1 MSKELEK
8 NIMDKINTGQVK
20 PRSKYLFLAEKLG
33 LGTAFALSVVLAAL
47 LFNLILFYMKETD
60 NLHYLSFGKM
70 GILAFLESFPYV
82 LVIIF
87 ILFIVLAGYLT
98 TKSDIS
104 YKKPF
109 GYLASVLIVSV
120 MFFGGMLTY
129 TKIAESI
136 EKGKHPFNRFLMK
149 GSLEMR
155 EKGIAGIVFEK
166 GEDYLIVETPHGL
179 RSINSTEIKDD
190 LAEVEKGEFVMAIGD
205 NLEYDFVAQKIRILK
220 EEDMMIVKKGIDERF
235 NFLGKKLD
243 EENIRTLPPQLMHFE
258 ENKKECIRNCL
269 NLEYKS
275 KKCFDDCMKIAR

>member
-1 MSKELEK
+1 MNKELEK
-8 NIMDKINTGQVK
+8 NIMDKIKTGQVK

-60 NLHYLSFGKM
+60 NLHYLSFGKI

-109 GYLASVLIVSV
+109 GYLAVTLIISI
-120 MFFGGMLTY
+120 MFFGGALTY

-149 GSLEMR
+149 GSLDMR

-166 GEDYLIVETPHGL
+166 GDDYLILETPHGL
-179 RSINSTEIKDD
+179 RNINLDKTEENLSEI
-190 LAEVEKGEFVMAIGD
+190 EKGEFIVAVGD
-205 NLEYDFVAQKIRILK
+205 NSEYDFMAQKIRILK
-220 EEDMMIVKKGIDERF
+220 KEEMPIIKRGIEEKF

-243 EENIRTLPPQLMHFE
+243 EENIKMLPPQLMHFE
-258 ENKKECIRNCL
+258 EIKKECVRNCL
-269 NLEYKS
+269 NLEHKS
-275 KKCFDDCMKIAR
+275 KKCFDDCIR